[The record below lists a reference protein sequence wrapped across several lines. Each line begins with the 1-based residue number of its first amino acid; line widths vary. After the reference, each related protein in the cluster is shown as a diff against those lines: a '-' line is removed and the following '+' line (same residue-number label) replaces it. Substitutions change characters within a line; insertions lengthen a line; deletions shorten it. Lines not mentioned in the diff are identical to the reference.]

1 MSPAFKALSTVC
13 RGHSVKIVRSF
24 QKEATKRLGISLDDH
39 FGTNGN
45 LVSAVGRG
53 SQKRCKVCIVHVWE
67 EDIGGK
73 NGRPRSFSPIFFFH
87 VPCAPLIGPTQIS
100 PPPLPTKTL
109 ESDDSL
115 KCIPRTL
122 VSSCN
127 HVWKIAFLWTCVFQE
142 GFEWLVRWLE
152 LSTCPGIIDWAF

>member
-45 LVSAVGRG
+45 LVSVVGRG

-73 NGRPRSFSPIFFFH
+73 NGRPRSSSPIFFSMCPVLLSSDQPKSLFLHFQRKRWKATIRLNVSLAPSFPRVTTCGKSCFFEH
-87 VPCAPLIGPTQIS
+87 VFF
-100 PPPLPTKTL
+100 K
-109 ESDDSL
+109 SDANGSFVDWSY
-115 KCIPRTL
+115 
-122 VSSCN
+122 
-127 HVWKIAFLWTCVFQE
+127 Q
-142 GFEWLVRWLE
+142 LVRR
-152 LSTCPGIIDWAF
+152 